1 MTKHSWTCLRGVLG
15 SYRACTSVL
24 QEENFAGNSQG
35 GGCAC
40 CPGNSALS
48 REGHSTPKLPW
59 RSPSKGHSMD
69 MPPTHT
75 KHLGCLPCRTR
86 GLLPDKF
93 PALQGRTKHS
103 RAACHSSRSH
113 APSPNIRNALWGS
126 TLEIWGY
133 YLALPLSPEETST
146 LLEMPARNM
155 GHLPGMHMPP
165 TDTKRLRWLPRRTL
179 GLLPPSPQRA
189 KTPLEMPDRSSG
201 ELPAWNFPQRMHRCW
216 GSYLRIL

>member
-59 RSPSKGHSMD
+59 RSPSKGQSMD

-146 LLEMPARNM
+146 LPEMPARNM
-155 GHLPGMHMPP
+155 GHLTGMHPP
-165 TDTKRLRWLPRRTL
+165 QQTQNASGGCLGGLWGCYLLLHREPRHPWRCLPGVPESYCMDLPSRDALLL
-179 GLLPPSPQRA
+179 G
-189 KTPLEMPDRSSG
+189 
-201 ELPAWNFPQRMHRCW
+201 
-216 GSYLRIL
+216 